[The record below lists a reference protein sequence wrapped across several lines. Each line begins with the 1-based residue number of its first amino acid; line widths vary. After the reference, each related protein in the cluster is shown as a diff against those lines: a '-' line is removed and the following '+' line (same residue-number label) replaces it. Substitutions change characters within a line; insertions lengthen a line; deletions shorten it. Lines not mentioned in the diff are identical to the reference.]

1 MKQKDVSSMKSLY
14 AMDPRLLSMPTF
26 TASQATFETRFLNLL
41 FKKKKVTE
49 PNESFSLSGTYSSV
63 V

>member
-1 MKQKDVSSMKSLY
+1 
-14 AMDPRLLSMPTF
+14 MDMRLLIVLFPVLAA
-26 TASQATFETRFLNLL
+26 ASWAVLNLL